1 LVVLD
6 IRLHNQQ
13 LTSPPITEPHLD
25 KTKMAAATT
34 AGFTAETPPALK
46 VKSNQALMDAVEDI
60 VFGSVNH
67 PSLTPTKPH

>member
-1 LVVLD
+1 
-6 IRLHNQQ
+6 
-13 LTSPPITEPHLD
+13 
-25 KTKMAAATT
+25 MAAATT

-67 PSLTPTKPH
+67 PSFTPTNPSLTTKRSQV